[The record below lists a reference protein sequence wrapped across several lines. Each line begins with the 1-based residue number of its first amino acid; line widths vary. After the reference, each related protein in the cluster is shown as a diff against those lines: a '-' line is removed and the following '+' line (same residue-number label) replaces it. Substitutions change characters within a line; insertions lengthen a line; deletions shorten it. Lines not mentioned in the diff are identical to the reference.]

1 MLALVFVARRRRQVS
16 ADDVCNLFA
25 GADEIGGVIADL
37 LVRGG
42 RFLVEVD
49 VLQTR
54 PSIPILLIDKN
65 LERVFERICTRLI
78 RVLVL
83 VDLILVV
90 AIEHRLCVVASRRI
104 HAKMNVD
111 RQGAPVLHADRA
123 EIDRQIIPIIFRV
136 LVVVFQIVDVVER
149 LRLRIV
155 SYQLLVEILQE
166 HRAEVLKL
174 HRLRGR
180 EVSVLR
186 VRIDFNVQ
194 NAGRKIAS
202 HFFRVGKPGHGS
214 ACQQAEDQNQRERRQ
229 DDPLFIGFHV
239 FSSFFSDYGGAV
251 THKFLPDYLNDTAG
265 FYECQEKFIRFLSF
279 NCIKP

>member
-1 MLALVFVARRRRQVS
+1 MLALVFVARLRRQVS
-16 ADDVCNLFA
+16 ADDVCNLFVS
-25 GADEIGGVIADL
+25 ADDIGGIVADL

-65 LERVFERICTRLI
+65 LERVFERIFARLI
-78 RVLVL
+78 LVQTL

-90 AIEHRLCVVASRRI
+90 AIEHRLCAIFFTCRI

-123 EIDRQIIPIIFRV
+123 EIDRQIILGIIFRV
-136 LVVVFQIVDVVER
+136 LVVVFQIVDVAG
-149 LRLRIV
+149 LHQFLIK
-155 SYQLLVEILQE
+155 IIKE
-166 HRAEVLKL
+166 HRAEILKL

-180 EVSVLR
+180 KVSVLR
-186 VRIDFNVQ
+186 VWIYFNIQ
-194 NAGRKIAS
+194 NTSGKIAS

-214 ACQQAEDQNQRERRQ
+214 ACQQAEDQNQGERRQ

>member
-1 MLALVFVARRRRQVS
+1 MLALVFVARLRRQVS
-16 ADDVCNLFA
+16 ADDVCNLFVS
-25 GADEIGGVIADL
+25 ADDIGGIVADL

-54 PSIPILLIDKN
+54 PSISILLIDKN

-78 RVLVL
+78 RVLIL

-104 HAKMNVD
+104 HAEMDVD

-123 EIDRQIIPIIFRV
+123 EIDRQIILGIIFRV
-136 LVVVFQIVDVVER
+136 LVVVFQIVDVAG
-149 LRLRIV
+149 LHQFLIK
-155 SYQLLVEILQE
+155 IIKE
-166 HRAEVLKL
+166 HRAEILKL

-180 EVSVLR
+180 KVSVLR
-186 VRIDFNVQ
+186 VWIYFNIQ
-194 NAGRKIAS
+194 NTSGKITS

-214 ACQQAEDQNQRERRQ
+214 ACQQAEDQNQGERRQ

-251 THKFLPDYLNDTAG
+251 P
-265 FYECQEKFIRFLSF
+265 ISF
-279 NCIKP
+279 FRII

>member
-1 MLALVFVARRRRQVS
+1 MLALVFVARLRRQVS
-16 ADDVCNLFA
+16 ADDVCNLFVS
-25 GADEIGGVIADL
+25 ADDIGGIVADL

-65 LERVFERICTRLI
+65 LERVFERIFARLI
-78 RVLVL
+78 LVQTL

-90 AIEHRLCVVASRRI
+90 TIEHRLCVVASRRI
-104 HAKMNVD
+104 HAEMNID

-123 EIDRQIIPIIFRV
+123 EIDRQVIPIIFRV
-136 LVVVFQIVDVVER
+136 LVVVFQIVDVGER

-174 HRLRGR
+174 HRLSSR
-180 EVSVLR
+180 EVFVLR

-214 ACQQAEDQNQRERRQ
+214 ACQQAEDQNQGERRQ

>member
-1 MLALVFVARRRRQVS
+1 MLALVFVARLRRQVS
-16 ADDVCNLFA
+16 ADDVCNLFVS
-25 GADEIGGVIADL
+25 ADDIGGIVADL

-54 PSIPILLIDKN
+54 PSISILLIDKN

-78 RVLVL
+78 RVLIL

-90 AIEHRLCVVASRRI
+90 AIEHRLHVIASRGI
-104 HAKMNVD
+104 HAKMDVD
-111 RQGAPVLHADRA
+111 RQGAPVLNMDRA
-123 EIDRQIIPIIFRV
+123 EIDRQIILGIIFRV
-136 LVVVFQIVDVVER
+136 LVVVFQIVDVAG
-149 LRLRIV
+149 LHQFLIK
-155 SYQLLVEILQE
+155 IIKE
-166 HRAEVLKL
+166 HRAEILKL

-180 EVSVLR
+180 KVSVLR
-186 VRIDFNVQ
+186 VWIYFNIQ
-194 NAGRKIAS
+194 NTSGKIAS

-214 ACQQAEDQNQRERRQ
+214 ACQQAENQNQGERRQ